1 MEEFYAQPGYD
12 ALRRRM
18 VEEIERRKETMT

>member
-12 ALRRRM
+12 ALRQRM
-18 VEEIERRKETMT
+18 FEETERRNGTTG